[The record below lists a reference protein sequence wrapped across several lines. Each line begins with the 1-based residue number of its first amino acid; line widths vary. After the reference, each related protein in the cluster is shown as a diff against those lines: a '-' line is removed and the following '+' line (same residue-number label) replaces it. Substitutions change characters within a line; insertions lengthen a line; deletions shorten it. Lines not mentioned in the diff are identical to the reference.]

1 MKRLL
6 LFSIAAGFAVVSAFA
21 GGLVTNTNQSA
32 SWVRN
37 PARDASRG
45 IEAVYYNPAGIM
57 ALNNGLHFSLS
68 NQYITQKKEVENF
81 YPYLNQ
87 SLYKGSV
94 KAPLFPGFYAAYKM
108 DKVAFSFGFNPIGG
122 GGGATFD
129 KGLPSFEMSPS
140 DLVPALAARG
150 VTAYKL
156 DAYFEGTSVFFG
168 YQGGITFKVNDMISL
183 YGGLRYVTAKNTYM
197 GHLQDVQI
205 NLGGTT
211 WLRADTYFNG
221 LASQLGGIMAIPG
234 NMQPIVDGGG
244 GGFTLAQVEGAGFI
258 DAATHTSVVA
268 ALGAIGVDA
277 TTAEAMNINQIRGAI
292 TLATPTLAANQGVAA
307 AKAHLLRDQE
317 ADVEQT
323 GSGFCPIIG
332 VNLTLSEK
340 LNIGFKYE
348 FITEMELQ
356 NKTAKDFTTYWA
368 GPTADSVTMFPD
380 GEKTKSDMPSMIS
393 LGVDYKFNDKV
404 SLSLGGH
411 LYNDKKANY
420 GKNVDY
426 DLNPVTPSLALT
438 NEDVIDRNFY
448 EFAAGLEYQF
458 NEKLLL
464 SGGYLMA
471 RTGVNELYQSDLSYS
486 NNSNTYGAGCEY
498 ALNDM
503 MKLNFGV
510 AFTVYQDAQKLVP
523 HVLGGTQYLSKETYF
538 KNTMIIALGLNISL
552 SK

>member
-21 GGLVTNTNQSA
+21 GGLVTNTNQST

-57 ALNNGLHFSLS
+57 ALNNGFHFSLS

-94 KAPLFPGFYAAYKM
+94 KAPLFPSFYAAYKM
-108 DKVAFSFGFNPIGG
+108 EKLAFSFGFNPIGG

-150 VTAYKL
+150 VSAYSL

-168 YQGGITFKVNDMISL
+168 YQGGVTFKVNDMISL

-197 GHLQDVQI
+197 GHLQDVQVQI
-205 NLGGTT
+205 GTN
-211 WLRADTYFNG
+211 WLRADAYFNG
-221 LASQLGGIMAIPG
+221 LASQLGSIMAIPS
-234 NMQPIVDGGG
+234 NLQPIVTGGG
-244 GGFTLAQVEGAGFI
+244 AGFTLTQVEGAGLI
-258 DAATHTSVVA
+258 DAATHTSIVS

-277 TTAEAMNINQIRGAI
+277 TTAEAMNIATIQGAI
-292 TLATPTLAANQGVAA
+292 TLATPTLAANKGVAEG
-307 AKAHLLRDQE
+307 KAYLLRDQE

-323 GSGFCPIIG
+323 GSGFCPIFG

-356 NKTAKDFTTYWA
+356 NKTAKDFDIGLSATDTI
-368 GPTADSVTMFPD
+368 TMFPD
-380 GEKTKSDMPSMIS
+380 GEKVKSDMPSMVS
-393 LGVDYKFNDKV
+393 VGLDYKLSDKLN
-404 SLSLGGH
+404 LSLGTH
-411 LYNDKKANY
+411 IYNDKAANY
-420 GKNVDY
+420 GKKVDY
-426 DLNPVTPSLALT
+426 DLNPATPSLALT
-438 NEDVIDRNFY
+438 NEEVIDRNFY
-448 EFAAGLEYQF
+448 ELAAGLEYQF

-464 SGGYLMA
+464 SGGFLMA
-471 RTGVNELYQSDLSYS
+471 RTGVNELYQNDLAYS

-498 ALNDM
+498 TINEM
-503 MKLNFGV
+503 MKLNVGV
-510 AFTVYQDAQKLVP
+510 AYTAYENAEKLVP
-523 HVLGGTQYLSKETYF
+523 HVLGGNQYLAKETYY
-538 KNTMIIALGLNISL
+538 KNTMIISAGLNISL

>member
-1 MKRLL
+1 
-6 LFSIAAGFAVVSAFA
+6 
-21 GGLVTNTNQSA
+21 
-32 SWVRN
+32 
-37 PARDASRG
+37 
-45 IEAVYYNPAGIM
+45 M
-57 ALNNGLHFSLS
+57 ALNNGFHFSLS

-94 KAPLFPGFYAAYKM
+94 KAPLFPSFYAAYKM
-108 DKVAFSFGFNPIGG
+108 DKLAFSFGFNPIGG

-150 VTAYKL
+150 VSAYKL

-168 YQGGITFKVNDMISL
+168 YQGGVTFKLNDMISV

-197 GHLQDVQI
+197 GHLQDVQV
-205 NLGGTT
+205 NLGGN
-211 WLRADTYFNG
+211 WLRADAYFNG
-221 LASQLGGIMAIPG
+221 LASQLGSIMAIPG
-234 NMQPIVDGGG
+234 NLGGLITAG
-244 GGFTLAQVEGAGFI
+244 VPSSFNLGQVEALGNPAFGAAQHASI
-258 DAATHTSVVA
+258 VA

-277 TTAEAMNINQIRGAI
+277 TTAEALSLAQIQGAI

-317 ADVEQT
+317 ADAEQT
-323 GSGFCPIIG
+323 GSGFCPIFG

-348 FITEMELQ
+348 FITKMELQ

-380 GEKTKSDMPSMIS
+380 GEKIKSDMPSMIS
-393 LGVDYKFNDKV
+393 VGLDYKLTDKIN
-404 SLSLGGH
+404 LSLGTH
-411 LYNDKKANY
+411 IYNDKAANY
-420 GKNVDY
+420 GKKVDY
-426 DLNPVTPSLALT
+426 DLNPATPSLALT
-438 NEDVIDRNFY
+438 NEEVIDRNFY
-448 EFAAGLEYQF
+448 ELAAGLEYQF

-464 SGGYLMA
+464 SGGFLMA
-471 RTGVNELYQSDLSYS
+471 RTGVNELYQNDLAYS
-486 NNSNTYGAGCEY
+486 NNSNTFGAGCEY
-498 ALNDM
+498 TLNDM

-510 AFTVYQDAQKLVP
+510 AYTAYENAEKLVP
-523 HVLGGTQYLSKETYF
+523 HVLGGTQYLSKETYY
-538 KNTMIIALGLNISL
+538 KNTMIISAGINISL